1 MPCCFIEIYWSQKK
15 KNNGIR
21 DFANMQIFLQQF
33 SDLLKLQK
41 EIELYDDHF
50 GGVKNVYFWFEQMKC
65 MIFGLSKWKMNINLP
80 DEID

>member
-1 MPCCFIEIYWSQKK
+1 MLFYRDLLVTKK
-15 KNNGIR
+15 RIMEY

-33 SDLLKLQK
+33 SDLSKLQK

-50 GGVKNVYFWFEQMKC
+50 GGVKNVYFWFEQIKC